1 MSCEKVS
8 LCYACGDQAS
18 SYCHIKCKN
27 FPALLQGI
35 VAHITKYVQ
44 GAKKI
49 FDNDNKNVNPCMY
62 GLPAYSDSWCAK
74 VHFSEVVKHE
84 VAVSK

>member
-1 MSCEKVS
+1 MLKSMSCEKVS
-8 LCYACGDQAS
+8 LCYACGDQAN

-27 FPALLQGI
+27 FAALLQGI
-35 VAHITKYVQ
+35 VAHITKYQ
-44 GAKKI
+44 KM
-49 FDNDNKNVNPCMY
+49 FDDNKNVNPCLH

-74 VHFSEVVKHE
+74 VHFSEVLKQE